1 MMSSVRSVE
10 FCFNIS
16 IIVPTAGSPKEL
28 FDISK
33 CKRVLFPLRAGKIIF
48 ADAEVS
54 LFPARL
60 SDERRLALLE
70 RRPAIPFAPVAG
82 KVLLLRSRLVSLHRD
97 SRLLLLRTPFGSCKP
112 QLRSESS
119 SRFLFLPRP

>member
-1 MMSSVRSVE
+1 MSSVRSVE

-28 FDISK
+28 FDTSK
-33 CKRVLFPLRAGKIIF
+33 CKRVLFSFRAGKIIF

-54 LFPARL
+54 LLEARL
-60 SDERRLALLE
+60 SDERRLALME
-70 RRPAIPFAPVAG
+70 RRSAIPFAPVAG
-82 KVLLLRSRLVSLHRD
+82 KLLLLRSRLVSLHRD